1 VMNDASPNHK
11 IGFTKVRNHPA
22 CTSQTQAAFDRHA
35 LHAGNA
41 QKPPHAYGVRPQS
54 APSAATWPVCISR
67 ICISDKQPDVA
78 FTSTL
83 NGHRPGEPTMIRS
96 KAFIGA
102 LVLSTALAASACAT
116 ETSYTAPANDY
127 AYNTYI
133 IPLQV

>member
-1 VMNDASPNHK
+1 MMNDASPNHK
-11 IGFTKVRNHPA
+11 IGFTKVRNRPA
-22 CTSQTQAAFDRHA
+22 CTSQAQAASDRHA

-78 FTSTL
+78 FSSTQKRNRL
-83 NGHRPGEPTMIRS
+83 REPTIIRG

-102 LVLSTALAASACAT
+102 LVLTTVSAVSACAA
-116 ETSYTAPANDY
+116 ETPYAAAANDY
-127 AYNTYI
+127 AYNSY
-133 IPLQV
+133 LGSRL